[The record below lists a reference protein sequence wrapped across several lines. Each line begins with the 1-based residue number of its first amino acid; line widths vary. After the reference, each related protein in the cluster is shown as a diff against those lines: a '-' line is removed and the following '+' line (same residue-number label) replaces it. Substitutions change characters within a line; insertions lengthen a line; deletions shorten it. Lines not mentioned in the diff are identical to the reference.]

1 MKKTIHF
8 FGMMLMAAVVAFSLV
23 ACGSDNNDAPAN
35 PNDGT
40 PPPADGT
47 TLTINGSSF
56 VVDRAYWTSAV
67 LNETQNWYTIY
78 LSNADVNNPTVNPWH
93 CITLTFHTDSGN
105 LNVLP
110 QGTFDIK
117 GMSATI
123 IGTNQDVAYYAV
135 SGQVTIAGNSLSI
148 PALEYTLDPNGEG
161 TRYRGTAIGFSGTFT
176 KIAGRN

>member
-8 FGMMLMAAVVAFSLV
+8 LGMMLMAAMVAFSLT

-35 PNDGT
+35 PNDGL
-40 PPPADGT
+40 PPTAGGT
-47 TLTINGSSF
+47 TLTINGASF
-56 VVDRAYWTSAV
+56 VIDRAYWTSAV
-67 LNETQNWYTIY
+67 LNENQKWYNIY
-78 LSNADVNNPTVNPWH
+78 LSNCDVNNPTIPWH
-93 CITLTFHTDSGN
+93 CITLTFHFDNGD

-117 GMSATI
+117 AMSATI

-148 PALEYTLDPNGEG
+148 PALEYTVDPNGEG
-161 TRYRGTAIGFSGTFT
+161 TKYRGTAIGFSGTFT
-176 KIAGRN
+176 KIAGLN